1 MVYLVVMNVPAG
13 VVTTD
18 VVFNQH
24 AAVCVRVSVW
34 MPGTPMMVV
43 RLNHNELGSS
53 IRDVL
58 APVLVVKLHPE
69 EASVNWLELEGSS
82 AQ

>member
-13 VVTTD
+13 VVTLTLCSTSTLL
-18 VVFNQH
+18 F
-24 AAVCVRVSVW
+24 VSVYPFGC
-34 MPGTPMMVV
+34 PGTPMMVV

-58 APVLVVKLHPE
+58 APVLVVKPHPE